1 MDGLLVVNK
10 PTGKTSRD
18 VVNSLNDFF
27 EMKKI
32 GHAGTLDPIAEGV
45 LIVTMGKCTKLND
58 LFTNHDKEYL
68 TTMKLGLRTD
78 TFDISGKILS
88 EDYVNFTEEEII
100 NAVIGFKGIY
110 NQEVPKYSAVK
121 VNGKKLYEYA
131 RENIAI
137 ELPKRLVQIK
147 ALELMDYSVE
157 TFQFK
162 VLVSKGTYI
171 RSLIRDLC
179 YQLETV
185 GSMAALIRTKQGI
198 FNLKEAVDLDDLNDL
213 NSHLISLE
221 EVLKDYEHVEVGEE
235 ILAKIKNGCV
245 LERFFKND
253 RAVIT
258 NQGRLIAIYKTYE
271 KDLNK
276 VKPDQ
281 MFI

>member
-1 MDGLLVVNK
+1 MDGILIVNK
-10 PTGKTSRD
+10 PTGSTSRD
-18 VVNSLNDFF
+18 VVNMVAKKFKLH
-27 EMKKI
+27 KI
-32 GHAGTLDPIAEGV
+32 GHTGTLDPIATGV
-45 LIVTMGKCTKLND
+45 LVLCLGQATKLVEG
-58 LFTNHDKEYL
+58 LTSEDKEYIA
-68 TTMKLGLRTD
+68 TVKIGIETD
-78 TFDISGKILS
+78 TLDITGNTIETSNMRPNEKQVKEVLNS
-88 EDYVNFTEEEII
+88 F
-100 NAVIGFKGIY
+100 IGEY
-110 NQEVPKYSAVK
+110 YQEVPKYSAVK